1 MSSLK
6 HAVKRRV
13 HLERAQPERRKK
25 LGLLEKKDDYRT
37 RAKAY
42 RERSKHLRELREAA
56 SNRNKDEFN
65 YGMIKARMKGGRFQK
80 LEDPLP
86 DSQIKLAVRQ
96 DKGVLMYHATTMKN
110 RLKGLTDDLHFLSVE
125 KENSHV
131 LYDSDGGEAP
141 NKADHQSASDF
152 SEKLR
157 DVAIKQDQAAQF
169 HKTNEELRDQFF
181 LLNKKER
188 HSVREDL
195 KTGHVFHKW
204 KYERKK

>member
-1 MSSLK
+1 
-6 HAVKRRV
+6 
-13 HLERAQPERRKK
+13 
-25 LGLLEKKDDYRT
+25 
-37 RAKAY
+37 
-42 RERSKHLRELREAA
+42 
-56 SNRNKDEFN
+56 
-65 YGMIKARMKGGRFQK
+65 MIKARMKEGRFQK
-80 LEDPLP
+80 IEDPLP
-86 DSQIKLAVRQ
+86 EPQIKLAVGQ
-96 DKGVLMYHATTMKN
+96 DKGALMYRATTMKN

-141 NKADHQSASDF
+141 NKADHQSASRPRSLDSDF

-169 HKTNEELRDQFF
+169 HKTNEEVRDKFF
-181 LLNKKER
+181 LMNKKER